1 MGVGFARAAPARSPA
16 RPPLSISLRGGRPGN
31 ASSRDKSGERAG
43 TAPDIADSGFTL
55 IEVVVALA
63 LFALIAAAGAAMVTT
78 VLDAQRHTAGR
89 LDRLADLQRTMAV
102 VTRDLTE
109 ITDAP
114 LTGSGTGITFARHAG
129 DDELAVGYRLTGTR
143 LERVGGGRAALLL
156 GSVTTVRW
164 RYFALDGGW
173 QDHWPASEAQAQTW
187 PAAVAVDL
195 DLGGPPPN
203 GHLRR
208 VVDLPVRPLPPG
220 SAIGNTVRLPGAPP

>member
-1 MGVGFARAAPARSPA
+1 MSRSD
-16 RPPLSISLRGGRPGN
+16 GH
-31 ASSRDKSGERAG
+31 DH
-43 TAPDIADSGFTL
+43 GFTL

-89 LDRLADLQRTMAV
+89 LDRLADIERTMAV

-114 LTGSGTGITFARHAG
+114 LTGGANGVTFDRHAG
-129 DDELAVGYRLTGTR
+129 DGEIAVGYRLTGTR
-143 LERVGGGRAALLL
+143 FERVGGGTAALLL
-156 GSVTTVRW
+156 DGVTGVRW
-164 RYFALDGGW
+164 QYFDPGGGW
-173 QDHWPASEAQAQTW
+173 QDHWPASETEAQTW

-220 SAIGNTVRLPGAPP
+220 SVLGNVVQLPGRTP